1 MPPTLWRSFL
11 TFLILVVLAFHPGI
25 LVADQ
30 ASGMA
35 EVLAQIEKIP
45 RDPNLLGTGPA
56 RARVKEYEAPF
67 QLRQY
72 PGADGTPL
80 AAAIAIHRDG
90 KRRPGVVLAHGFTE
104 TKNQKYIVE
113 LSALLHRNGW
123 HVLAIDY
130 RGHGES
136 RKLSQAPITFGWKEA
151 DDILAGAKFL
161 RDQAKPTSVAVL
173 GFSMGGRSAVK
184 AMVKDGGQLLQAG
197 LALSGPIGP
206 PAPVLPPDPKVP
218 LTPIDRYFLGY
229 LGAPSFHDY
238 WEKSASHYGVTRQF
252 LESEARADTTI
263 AQVKAPLLMVYAF
276 DDGLRL
282 AQFKSGQHEGGHY
295 SLRYRD
301 AVKDNP
307 NIATLLVDRGGHA
320 GFLYLSDPNW
330 FGTMVMTYLKYWQ
343 ARQADYLTVQAPTVD
358 LVIDGKLESVSA
370 TYTVLVRNHR
380 KDPVSNLKLYV
391 SLPPD
396 AKLVSCWLGVE
407 GLSPCSDEGGRVTWT
422 IPKISGGKT
431 TAGPFV
437 AVLGTGALKPG
448 KFDLKAWIDAPGILP
463 QEVTLEKKVNGPP

>member
-1 MPPTLWRSFL
+1 MRRTLRRSL
-11 TFLILVVLAFHPGI
+11 LALLVLVVLASHPTI

-30 ASGMA
+30 ASGMV
-35 EVLAQIEKIP
+35 EILAQIEKIP
-45 RDPNLLGTGPA
+45 RDPNPLGIGPA
-56 RARVKEYEAPF
+56 RARLKEYEAPF

-72 PGADGTPL
+72 QGLDGTPL
-80 AAAIAIHRDG
+80 AAAIAIHQDS
-90 KRRPGVVLAHGFTE
+90 KPRPGVMVAHGFTE

-136 RKLSQAPITFGWKEA
+136 RKLSQTPITFGWKEA

-161 RDQAKPTSVAVL
+161 RDQAKPTSIAAL
-173 GFSMGGRSAVK
+173 GFSMGGRSVVK

-197 LALSGPIGP
+197 MALGGPIGP

-229 LGAPSFHDY
+229 LGAPSFYDY
-238 WEKSASHYGVTRQF
+238 WERSASHYGVTRQF

-263 AQVKAPLLMVYAF
+263 AQVKAPLLMVYAL
-276 DDGLRL
+276 DDVLWL
-282 AQFKSGQHEGGHY
+282 AQLKRGQHEGGNF

-301 AVKDNP
+301 ALKDSP
-307 NIATLLVDRGGHA
+307 NIATLLVDRGDHA
-320 GFLYLSDPNW
+320 GRLYLSDPNW

-343 ARQADYLTVQAPTVD
+343 ARQLDYLTAQAPTVD
-358 LVIDGKLESVSA
+358 LLLDGKLESESA
-370 TYTVLVRNHR
+370 TYTVLVRNHG
-380 KDPVSNLKLYV
+380 KDPVSNLKLYA

-396 AKLVSCWLGVE
+396 AKLVGCWVGVE
-407 GLSPCSDEGGRVTWT
+407 GLSPCSVEGSRITWT
-422 IPKISGGKT
+422 IPKIAGGET

-437 AVLGTGALKPG
+437 SVLGTAALKPG
-448 KFDLKAWIDAPGILP
+448 KFDVKTWIDAAGVIP
-463 QEVTLEKKVNGPP
+463 QEVTLEKK